1 MTYLVTHKLDYV
13 QQAVLTVSLE
23 IILLKDVYKCALQIQ
38 ITLRMSK
45 IKYVWDFVLMA
56 CILLLI
62 LVEYVLMIA
71 VFIVNLEILQLIN
84 V

>member
-13 QQAVLTVSLE
+13 QQAVLTVSFE